1 MYRIFLFIRSL
12 IFLLVMITATVIWAP
27 VSMCFAFLPY
37 VQRYKITA
45 MWNRFIIFAARVI
58 CGIEYEVRGKEN
70 FPDGPAILL
79 AKHQSAWETIF
90 LMTVTPRPL
99 VFVFKKEILYLPFF
113 GWAIALLRMIPI
125 DRSKGKDAFNHV
137 VRHGTRR
144 LADGQWIVMFPEG
157 TRIRVGSKGT
167 YKLGG
172 TRLAVAT
179 KSPVIPVALNSG
191 EFWPKNSFI
200 KHPGKVIVSIGKPIS
215 SEGKDAGELMQEVE
229 NWIESEMRVISPDV
243 YRDQA
248 AA

>member
-70 FPDGPAILL
+70 FPDSPAILL

-157 TRIRVGSKGT
+157 TRIPVGKKRQLQNGRNPPCGSDQSTGD
-167 YKLGG
+167 
-172 TRLAVAT
+172 
-179 KSPVIPVALNSG
+179 SG
-191 EFWPKNSFI
+191 STEF
-200 KHPGKVIVSIGKPIS
+200 
-215 SEGKDAGELMQEVE
+215 
-229 NWIESEMRVISPDV
+229 R
-243 YRDQA
+243 
-248 AA
+248 